1 MLLSALPAD
10 KSSDAA
16 DESDHRGALPA
27 NYKSSAVDKP
37 RDRMLIPL
45 GLLAALM
52 LVNLLRD
59 KSRQKGAD
67 KWSFTAEPKTVDPVG
82 LNRRAFASALAN
94 ELAAD
99 KSSAADNPRD
109 RSLAAAV
116 ALADILLR
124 VKSDTDKAA
133 EKLENKWSAE
143 KKDLRDKWFADMLD

>member
-1 MLLSALPAD
+1 
-10 KSSDAA
+10 
-16 DESDHRGALPA
+16 
-27 NYKSSAVDKP
+27 
-37 RDRMLIPL
+37 
-45 GLLAALM
+45 M

-67 KWSFTAEPKTVDPVG
+67 KWSFTAELKTVDPVG